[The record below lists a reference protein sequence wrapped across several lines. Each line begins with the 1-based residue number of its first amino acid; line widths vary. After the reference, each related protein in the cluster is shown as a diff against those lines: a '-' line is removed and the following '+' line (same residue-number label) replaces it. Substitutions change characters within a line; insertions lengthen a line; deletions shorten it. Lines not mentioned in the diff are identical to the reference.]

1 MSHEKKPGIRRIGYA
16 RVSTVQQDLTR
27 QLIALEKEKC
37 DRVFSDKASG
47 ATMKGRPQLDAAL
60 KALRPGDEFVIAEWD
75 RATRSMWDGLQ
86 IIRTIMD
93 AEATVFVLDKPTIDL
108 RTPMGRGFMALFSA
122 MAEDDR
128 ERMKKRT
135 DEGRK
140 VAIGRGKKMGRK
152 PSLNPKQAAE
162 VRERLANGEKMRE
175 LAQSYGV
182 SRMTIWRARA

>member
-1 MSHEKKPGIRRIGYA
+1 MSHEIKPGNRRIGYA

-27 QLIALEKEKC
+27 QLTALEKVKC
-37 DRVFSDKASG
+37 DLVFSDKASG
-47 ATMKGRPQLDAAL
+47 ATMKGRPQLAAAL

-93 AEATVFVLDKPTIDL
+93 ADATVFVLDKPTIDL

-175 LAQSYGV
+175 LAESYGV

>member
-27 QLIALEKEKC
+27 QLNALEKEKC
-37 DRVFSDKASG
+37 DQVFSDKASG
-47 ATMKGRPQLDAAL
+47 ATMKGRPQLAAAL

-86 IIRTIMD
+86 IIRTILD

-108 RTPMGRGFMALFSA
+108 RTAMGRGFMALFSA

-128 ERMKKRT
+128 ERIKKRT

-175 LAQSYGV
+175 LAESYGV